1 MAAFSRPTFALNDPQ
16 GLQNLEGLGLKIS
29 YFVPMISILTI
40 VGARPQFIKAA
51 AVSRAIRTRFE
62 GKVREY
68 ILHTGQHY
76 DENMSQVFFKQM
88 QIPQPDFRL
97 SVGSG
102 SHGLQT
108 GEMMKQI
115 EDILLSQQFDAMLVY
130 GDTNSTLAGALA
142 AAKLHV
148 PVIHVEAGLRSFN
161 KSMPEEINRICSDHV
176 STFLFPPTETAVEN
190 LSREGF
196 VFDAGKPVSPDN
208 PVVKNVGDIMYDNSL
223 FFAEVAEAES
233 TLTKKLG
240 VEHNPFVLC
249 TIHRDFNTDNAERL
263 ESIFAALNR
272 ISIEGNIP
280 IILPCHPRTAKK
292 LDSLKNKP
300 AAGIQLI
307 EPVSFFDMIKL
318 EKNASLIIT
327 DSGGVQK
334 EAYFFRKP
342 CIVMRPET
350 EWVEIM
356 DTGNGVLADANE
368 DLIVEGFKR
377 FINRKESQ
385 YPELYG
391 DGKAAEKLI
400 QIVLDGLA

>member
-1 MAAFSRPTFALNDPQ
+1 
-16 GLQNLEGLGLKIS
+16 
-29 YFVPMISILTI
+29 
-40 VGARPQFIKAA
+40 
-51 AVSRAIRTRFE
+51 
-62 GKVREY
+62 
-68 ILHTGQHY
+68 
-76 DENMSQVFFKQM
+76 
-88 QIPQPDFRL
+88 
-97 SVGSG
+97 
-102 SHGLQT
+102 
-108 GEMMKQI
+108 MKQI
-115 EDILLSQQFDAMLVY
+115 EDILLAQQFDAMLVY

-142 AAKLHV
+142 AAKLHI

-196 VFDAGKPVSPDN
+196 GFDAGKPVSPDN

-223 FFAEVAEAES
+223 FFAQVAEAES
-233 TLTKKLG
+233 SITAKLG
-240 VEHNPFVLC
+240 VEQKPFVLC
-249 TIHRDFNTDNAERL
+249 TIHRDFNTDNAGRL
-263 ESIFAALNR
+263 EAIFAALNR
-272 ISIEGNIP
+272 ISTESNMP
-280 IILPCHPRTAKK
+280 IVLPCHPRTAKK

-300 AAGIQLI
+300 VTGIQLI
-307 EPVSFFDMIKL
+307 EPVSFFDMVKL

-377 FINRKESQ
+377 FINRKESE